1 MEVIQIFACVDKI
14 ERSEFSPDSDYI
26 LFGMLDRAAV
36 QVFCIA
42 DPEWKCRINEGIA
55 GMINCR
61 WCPDSRHI
69 LIESDYGIQLAV
81 WSLID
86 GTSAIISYPKPNN
99 IISFSDDGCYCAI
112 GLRIDLQ
119 DYIGFYSIDGESQK
133 IVPNDTIKSMK
144 NTSSVN
150 TTTRKQTNTNTS
162 STSMNSNT
170 NKKAGLNATATA
182 KSNSIGSRLRN
193 WEEICKFKCKSNDL
207 SAIHFISNS
216 HMIVAI
222 DAAVHYRAIVYMP
235 TGEVVM
241 NYEAY
246 SQALG
251 IRTINMYKPPAH
263 LNVTQSQSAQSQSN
277 EVSEPTELSNPP
289 RYSSN
294 STELLNIENNHGS
307 LLAIGS
313 YDSSVRL
320 VSMRSWEMVQVLPSN
335 HPRELGFAVDSGDSG
350 SSGAG
355 SGSGGNTNTNT
366 NTNNGDVKGELADNY
381 FVSMTVEMIGTS
393 TGNGS
398 NGTDTG
404 ADDFASDFESVSI
417 SNSSNM
423 STIDG
428 GGSGGTG
435 SGGPMSSSVF
445 MNTINK

>member
-1 MEVIQIFACVDKI
+1 
-14 ERSEFSPDSDYI
+14 
-26 LFGMLDRAAV
+26 
-36 QVFCIA
+36 
-42 DPEWKCRINEGIA
+42 
-55 GMINCR
+55 
-61 WCPDSRHI
+61 
-69 LIESDYGIQLAV
+69 
-81 WSLID
+81 
-86 GTSAIISYPKPNN
+86 
-99 IISFSDDGCYCAI
+99 
-112 GLRIDLQ
+112 
-119 DYIGFYSIDGESQK
+119 
-133 IVPNDTIKSMK
+133 
-144 NTSSVN
+144 
-150 TTTRKQTNTNTS
+150 
-162 STSMNSNT
+162 
-170 NKKAGLNATATA
+170 
-182 KSNSIGSRLRN
+182 
-193 WEEICKFKCKSNDL
+193 
-207 SAIHFISNS
+207 
-216 HMIVAI
+216 MIVAI

-355 SGSGGNTNTNT
+355 SGSG
-366 NTNNGDVKGELADNY
+366 DVKGELADNY